1 MNRHIKKLLAIAA
14 GVLALLVVGCDYF
27 NVSMDEFIEMRYA
40 KVRLKSVDFG
50 VQMGEGNRFMHHPNS
65 TPQDYLVPISLDNT
79 HNLNIKAT
87 ITSASVNGDPAPGVT
102 IASCTKNQVV
112 VKIAG
117 ADVGQSYSI
126 ALRIT
131 SKDGV
136 ARGERIFDIQLPQIV
151 FGFGGAVKWEGHNF
165 YASLKDAVD
174 AITAA
179 GAGTETNPDE
189 ITVFTDINMAVGGNI
204 VIPSGKNVK
213 LISDATQRTL
223 KRASGNTAALI
234 TVNGQLTLENI
245 IVDGGAVWT
254 GGTAAPPSPAFGAT
268 NAGLNAANTLV
279 LVNGGSAKLTL
290 GAGAVLQNNYSEGGS
305 IPDNLG
311 GGIRATG
318 GAQVV
323 INGAG
328 AAVRY
333 NFAGWT
339 GGGIA
344 LFDSPAQQGTK
355 LTLINGSIDN
365 NKANWGGGIT
375 TEYGSIDMR
384 GGFVTK
390 NYASSAGG
398 GINFSNCNNG
408 LTASISGGSISENRA
423 DYGGGI
429 RIEKQWAITMSGSAV
444 ISGNTATA
452 TLGGGGVYM
461 ESGTFTMSGSAIIS
475 GNTATTNGGGVTV
488 VKTGTVVPV
497 FTLEGNALI
506 SGNTATGNGGGVV
519 LENGSLTLSGSAK
532 ITNNTSGFDGGG
544 VNVKYSAAQFTMN
557 GGEITGNSAASSGAA
572 VWVGNGGR
580 FTMTDGVINANTG
593 EQSVVAWHSGTV
605 FAMSGGRIS
614 GTLKT
619 GTYGSGVHVNE
630 SATLNMSGGEISGNT
645 MASEGGG
652 VRLDGG
658 IFNMSGTALIKG
670 NAASG
675 NGGGLHIQNG
685 SFTMSGGTIYGSGES
700 SALRNTAANGA
711 SLYKDAGSAQYSD
724 ASEISSPNNDTLTG
738 H

>member
-1 MNRHIKKLLAIAA
+1 MKRWTKN
-14 GVLALLVVGCDYF
+14 GVLLQISGAQMHDVYQ
-27 NVSMDEFIEMRYA
+27 IE
-40 KVRLKSVDFG
+40 
-50 VQMGEGNRFMHHPNS
+50 
-65 TPQDYLVPISLDNT
+65 
-79 HNLNIKAT
+79 
-87 ITSASVNGDPAPGVT
+87 
-102 IASCTKNQVV
+102 
-112 VKIAG
+112 
-117 ADVGQSYSI
+117 
-126 ALRIT
+126 LRIT

-136 ARGERIFDIQLPQIV
+136 VSGERVFDILLPRIRFTHQEVKDAMVSRDGAIPHAHWKIQRNAGAV
-151 FGFGGAVKWEGHNF
+151 SIKKIIIDFSYVDPDISIEPKNQRIEYGWDDSSDSLLLGGNEVSGFTATVIGGYLECDLEFPADFELPAVPPDYAVSILGCSFRVTVEDEFGFPATAESSGFGSASPNYAVKWEGHYF
-165 YASLKDAVD
+165 YASLQDAAA

-179 GAGTETNPDE
+179 GAGIETNPDV
-189 ITVFTDINMAVGGNI
+189 ITVFTDISMADNI
-204 VIPSGKNVK
+204 TIPPGKNVK
-213 LISDATQRTL
+213 IKSDTTRRTL
-223 KRASGNTAALI
+223 KRASGNTAALF

-245 IVDGGAVWT
+245 IVDGGAVCT

-365 NKANWGGGIT
+365 NKAVWGGGIT

-408 LTASISGGSISENRA
+408 LSASISGGSISENRA

-444 ISGNTATA
+444 ISGNTAT
-452 TLGGGGVYM
+452 TNGSGVYM
-461 ESGTFTMSGSAIIS
+461 ENGTFKMAGGAVVHANNEVYLVSGKTITID
-475 GNTATTNGGGVTV
+475 GDL
-488 VKTGTVVPV
+488 TGTAPV
-497 FTLEGNALI
+497 
-506 SGNTATGNGGGVV
+506 ATIRPATYSTTTTV
-519 LENGSLTLSGSAK
+519 LN
-532 ITNNTSGFDGGG
+532 
-544 VNVKYSAAQFTMN
+544 
-557 GGEITGNSAASSGAA
+557 
-572 VWVGNGGR
+572 
-580 FTMTDGVINANTG
+580 
-593 EQSVVAWHSGTV
+593 
-605 FAMSGGRIS
+605 
-614 GTLKT
+614 
-619 GTYGSGVHVNE
+619 
-630 SATLNMSGGEISGNT
+630 
-645 MASEGGG
+645 
-652 VRLDGG
+652 
-658 IFNMSGTALIKG
+658 GTALSTNYGKF
-670 NAASG
+670 AVTPD
-675 NGGGLHIQNG
+675 G
-685 SFTMSGGTIYGSGES
+685 STQYTID
-700 SALRNTAANGA
+700 SAGKLA
-711 SLYKDAGSAQYSD
+711 L
-724 ASEISSPNNDTLTG
+724 SP
-738 H
+738 